1 MRDSRSP
8 ELLVGRRTECE
19 ALDDLLMGVRG
30 GRSAALLVHG
40 EAGIGK
46 TALLEYALRNAT
58 DCRIGRATGIESE
71 MELAFGGLHQLC
83 APFLDRVDRLP
94 VPQREALGTVFGMN
108 AAPPPD
114 RFLVG
119 LAVLSLL
126 AEAAAELPLV
136 CLIDDAQWLDQVSA
150 QILVFVARRLLA
162 ERVALVFAMRDASA
176 DHALMSLP
184 RLQVTGLN
192 GHDAGALL
200 DAAAQGPLDE
210 RIRGRI
216 LAEARGNPLALLEL
230 PRTLTAAEL
239 AGGFSSPD
247 ARPLANQMEEG
258 FLRRVKALPP
268 GTQRLLLIAAAEPG
282 GDVTLLRRAAGRL
295 GIAADNAVAPAEA
308 AGLLTLDTWVRFRH
322 PLVRSAAYRAAPARD
337 RQIVH
342 RALSEATDARSDPD
356 RRAWH
361 LACATVGLDE
371 SVASGLE
378 QSADRARAR
387 GGVAAAAAFLARAA
401 QLTPDPARRGARSLA
416 AAQAKHQAGA
426 FGEALTL
433 LDAADLD
440 PLDEL
445 ARAQV
450 ALLRGQVMF
459 ASRSASAGLPVL
471 LDAAKRLELLD
482 VDLARTTYRDAIYAA
497 LTAGRMPG
505 DEAIEKVARAMLT
518 MAPAAD
524 ATRTGLLLEG
534 LARVTIEGYAAG
546 VPLLREALAAL
557 KGADLTRE
565 EALGWLPLA
574 CRMAHDAREFE
585 TWSVLSARLVELARS
600 TGALSV
606 LPSALLLRLSNR
618 VYAGDLTEAT
628 SLVAEA
634 TTIGEA
640 TGSGFFAH
648 YGAMVL
654 EPWRGGEAETHQ
666 VIDVITRDM
675 LLRGEGKVL
684 SATGWAAA
692 VLNNSLGRYEEA
704 YAAARRGS
712 QYPQELGLSIGST
725 VELVEAAVRTGRP
738 AEAAAAAKTIS
749 AMARASGTDWALGTA
764 AGVTAQVSDGR
775 DADELYQEAV
785 DRLERAGVRMEAAR
799 FRLLHGEWL
808 RREERRDDAREQLGL
823 AHELLDEIGAAAFA
837 ERARREY
844 KATGATVRRRSVETP
859 ATLTPHEAQI
869 ARLAGEGMT
878 NPEIGARLFISPRT
892 VEWHLSTVF
901 AKLGIT
907 SRRQLRT
914 ALAERGPGS
923 DPGPS

>member
-1 MRDSRSP
+1 MQNSRSP
-8 ELLVGRRTECE
+8 ETLVGRRDECE
-19 ALDDLLMGVRG
+19 ALDDLLTGVRG
-30 GRSAALLVHG
+30 GLSAAVLVHG

-46 TALLEYALRNAT
+46 TALLEYLRRNAT
-58 DCRIGRATGIESE
+58 GCQVGRATGVESE

-83 APFLDRVDRLP
+83 APFLEHADRLP
-94 VPQREALGTVFGMN
+94 GPQREALGTVFGLT

-126 AEAAAELPLV
+126 AEAAGDRPLV
-136 CLIDDAQWLDQVSA
+136 CLVDDAQWLDQVSA

-162 ERVALVFAMRDASA
+162 EQVALVFAMRDPSA
-176 DHALMSLP
+176 GHALTTLP
-184 RLQVTGLN
+184 RLEVAALSGY
-192 GHDAGALL
+192 DAGVLL
-200 DAAAQGPLDE
+200 DSATRGPLDE

-239 AGGFSSPD
+239 AGGFGSPD
-247 ARPLANQMEEG
+247 ARPLSGQLEEG
-258 FLRRVKALPP
+258 FLRRVRSLPAE
-268 GTQRLLLIAAAEPG
+268 TQRVLLIAAAEPG
-282 GDVTLLRRAAGRL
+282 GDVALVRRAARRL
-295 GIAADNAVAPAEA
+295 DIAADDAAAPAEA

-322 PLVRSAAYRAAPARD
+322 PLVRSAAYRAAPTRD
-337 RQIVH
+337 RQAVH
-342 RALSEATDARSDPD
+342 RALSEATDAQADPD

-361 LACATVGLDE
+361 LACATAGLDE
-371 SVASGLE
+371 SVAAGLE
-378 QSADRARAR
+378 RSADQARAR

-416 AAQAKHQAGA
+416 AAHAQHQAGA

-433 LDAADLD
+433 LDAADLN
-440 PLDEL
+440 PLDDL
-445 ARAQV
+445 ARAQST
-450 ALLRGQVMF
+450 LLRGQVMF

-471 LDAAKRLELLD
+471 LDAAKQLEPLD
-482 VDLARTTYRDAIYAA
+482 AGLARQTYRDAIYAA

-505 DEAIEKVARAMLT
+505 DEAIEKVARATLT
-518 MAPAAD
+518 MAPAPD

-534 LARVTIEGYAAG
+534 LARMTVEGYPAG
-546 VPLLREALAAL
+546 VPLVQEALTAL
-557 KGADLTRE
+557 RDAELADD

-574 CRMAHDAREFE
+574 CRMAHAAWEFD
-585 TWSVLSARLVELARS
+585 TWSVLSARLVELARG
-600 TGALSV
+600 TRALSV

-618 VYAGDLTEAT
+618 VYAGDLTEAAA
-628 SLVAEA
+628 LVAEA

-648 YGAMVL
+648 YGALVL
-654 EPWRGGEAETHQ
+654 EPWRGGEAETRR
-666 VIDVITRDM
+666 VIDVITHDM

-684 SATGWAAA
+684 TATGWAAA
-692 VLNNSLGRYEEA
+692 VLHNSLGRYEEA
-704 YAAARRGS
+704 YAAAGRGS
-712 QYPQELGLSIGST
+712 AYPQELGLSLGST
-725 VELVEAAVRTGRP
+725 VELVEAAVRTGRT
-738 AEAAAAAKTIS
+738 ADAAAAAARIGGL
-749 AMARASGTDWALGTA
+749 ARASGTDWALGTA
-764 AGVTAQVSDGR
+764 AGVAAQVSDGR
-775 DADELYQEAV
+775 AADELYREAV
-785 DRLERAGVRMEAAR
+785 ERLDRAGVRMEAAR

-808 RREERRDDAREQLGL
+808 RRADRRDDARDQLGL
-823 AHELLDEIGAAAFA
+823 AHELLSGIGAEAFT

-844 KATGATVRRRSVETP
+844 EATGATVRKPAVRAP
-859 ATLTPHEAQI
+859 ATLTPQEAQI
-869 ARLAGEGMT
+869 ARLAGEGLT

-914 ALAERGPGS
+914 ATANRVS
-923 DPGPS
+923 

>member
-1 MRDSRSP
+1 MMRNSRSP
-8 ELLVGRRTECE
+8 ELLVGRRAECE
-19 ALDDLLMGVRG
+19 ALDDLLTGVRG
-30 GRSAALLVHG
+30 GRSAAVLLHG

-58 DCRIGRATGIESE
+58 GCQIGRATGVESE
-71 MELAFGGLHQLC
+71 MELAFGGLHQVC
-83 APFLDRVDRLP
+83 APFLEHADRLP
-94 VPQREALGTVFGMN
+94 DPQREALGTVFGMN
-108 AAPPPD
+108 AGPPPD

-126 AEAAAELPLV
+126 AEAAEERPLV
-136 CLIDDAQWLDQVSA
+136 CLVDDAQWLDQVSA

-162 ERVALVFAMRDASA
+162 ERVALVFAMRDTSTG
-176 DHALMSLP
+176 HALTTLP
-184 RLQVTGLN
+184 RLEVAGLS

-200 DAAAQGPLDE
+200 DAATRGPLDE

-239 AGGFSSPD
+239 AGGFGGFGNPD
-247 ARPLANQMEEG
+247 ARPLAGQLEAG
-258 FLRRVKALPP
+258 FLRRVRSLPP
-268 GTQRLLLIAAAEPG
+268 GTQRVLLIAAAEPG
-282 GDVTLLRRAAGRL
+282 GDVTLVRRAARSL
-295 GIAADNAVAPAEA
+295 GIAADDAAAPAEA

-322 PLVRSAAYRAAPARD
+322 PLVRSAAYRAAPTRD
-337 RQIVH
+337 RQLVH

-361 LACATVGLDE
+361 LACATAGLDE

-378 QSADRARAR
+378 RSADRARAR
-387 GGVAAAAAFLARAA
+387 GGVAAAAAFLTRAA

-416 AAQAKHQAGA
+416 AAQAQHQAGA

-433 LDAADLD
+433 LDAADLN
-440 PLDEL
+440 PLDQL
-445 ARAQV
+445 ARAQSI
-450 ALLRGQVMF
+450 LLRGQVMF

-471 LDAAKRLELLD
+471 LDAAKRLEPLD
-482 VDLARTTYRDAIYAA
+482 AGLARATYRDAVYAA

-505 DEAIEKVARAMLT
+505 DEAIEKVARATLT
-518 MAPAAD
+518 MAPAPD

-534 LARVTIEGYAAG
+534 LARMTIEGYPAG
-546 VPLLREALAAL
+546 VPLVREALAAFR
-557 KGADLTRE
+557 GAELAKDE
-565 EALGWLPLA
+565 ELGWLPLA
-574 CRMAHDAREFE
+574 CRMAHAVWEFD
-585 TWSVLSARLVELARS
+585 TWSVLSARLVELARG

-618 VYAGDLTEAT
+618 VYAGELTEAA

-654 EPWRGGEAETHQ
+654 EPWRGGEAETRR
-666 VIDVITRDM
+666 VIDVITHDM

-684 SATGWAAA
+684 TATGWAAA
-692 VLNNSLGRYEEA
+692 VLHNSLGRYEEA

-712 QYPQELGLSIGST
+712 EYPQELGLSIAST
-725 VELVEAAVRTGRP
+725 VELVEAAARTGRP
-738 AEAAAAAKTIS
+738 ADAAEAAATIGGL
-749 AMARASGTDWALGTA
+749 ARASGTDWALGTA
-764 AGVTAQVSDGR
+764 AGLAAQVSDGR
-775 DADELYQEAV
+775 EADELYREAV
-785 DRLERAGVRMEAAR
+785 ERLDRAGVRMEAAR

-808 RREERRDDAREQLGL
+808 RRANRNIDAREQLGL
-823 AHELLDEIGAAAFA
+823 AHELLSEIGAEAFA

-844 KATGATVRRRSVETP
+844 EATGATVRRRTDQVP
-859 ATLTPHEAQI
+859 AALTPQEAQI
-869 ARLAGEGMT
+869 ARLAGDGLT

-914 ALAERGPGS
+914 R
-923 DPGPS
+923 PSTGIS

>member
-1 MRDSRSP
+1 MRNSRSP
-8 ELLVGRRTECE
+8 ELLIGRHAECE
-19 ALDDLLMGVRG
+19 ALDDLLTGVRG

-58 DCRIGRATGIESE
+58 GCQIARATGVESE

-83 APFLDRVDRLP
+83 APFLDLADGLP
-94 VPQREALGTVFGMN
+94 DPQRDALGTVFGMN

-126 AEAAAELPLV
+126 AEAAAERPLI
-136 CLIDDAQWLDQVSA
+136 CLVDDAQWLDEASA

-162 ERVALVFAMRDASA
+162 EPVALVFAMRDTNT
-176 DHALMSLP
+176 DHALMSLS
-184 RLQVTGLN
+184 RLEVAGLN
-192 GHDAGALL
+192 GYDSGVLL
-200 DAAAQGPLDE
+200 DSVAQGPLDE
-210 RIRGRI
+210 RVRGRI

-239 AGGFSSPD
+239 AAGFGSPE
-247 ARPLANQMEEG
+247 ARPLAGQMEAR
-258 FLRRVKALPP
+258 FLRRVQSLPP
-268 GTQRLLLIAAAEPG
+268 GTQRLLLIAAAEPA
-282 GDVTLLRRAAGRL
+282 GDVTLLRRAAQHL
-295 GIAADNAVAPAEA
+295 GIAADDAVAPAEA

-322 PLVRSAAYRAAPARD
+322 PLVRSATYRAAPARE

-342 RALSEATDARSDPD
+342 RALAEVTDAQSDPD

-361 LACATVGLDE
+361 LACATGGLDE

-378 QSADRARAR
+378 RSADRAWAR
-387 GGVAAAAAFLARAA
+387 GGVAAAAAFLTRAA
-401 QLTPDPARRGARSLA
+401 QLTPDPARRGVRSLA

-426 FGEALTL
+426 FSEALSL
-433 LDAADLD
+433 LDAADLN
-440 PLDEL
+440 PLDKL
-445 ARAQV
+445 ARAQSI
-450 ALLRGQVMF
+450 LLRGRVMF

-471 LDAAKRLELLD
+471 LDAAKRLEPLD
-482 VDLARTTYRDAIYAA
+482 ADLARATYRDAFYAA

-505 DEAIEKVARAMLT
+505 DDAIEKVARATLT
-518 MAPAAD
+518 MAPTPD

-534 LARVTIEGYAAG
+534 LARVTTEGYVAG
-546 VPLLREALAAL
+546 APLLREALTVL
-557 KGADLTRE
+557 RGAQLPKA

-574 CRMAHDAREFE
+574 CRMAHDAWDFD
-585 TWSVLSARLVELARS
+585 TWSVLSARLVELARG

-618 VYAGDLTEAT
+618 VYAGDLAEAA

-654 EPWRGGEAETHQ
+654 EPWRGAEAETHR
-666 VIDVITRDM
+666 VIDVITHDM

-684 SATGWAAA
+684 TATGWAAA
-692 VLNNSLGRYEEA
+692 VLNNSLGRYEES

-725 VELVEAAVRTGRP
+725 VELVEAAARTGRLEEA
-738 AEAAAAAKTIS
+738 AEAAGSIS
-749 AMARASGTDWALGTA
+749 AMASASGTDWALGTA
-764 AGVTAQVSDGR
+764 AGAAAQVSEGR
-775 DADELYQEAV
+775 EADELYRESV
-785 DRLERAGVRMEAAR
+785 ERLERAGVRMQAAR

-808 RREERRDDAREQLGL
+808 RRTDRREDAREQLGL
-823 AHELLDEIGAAAFA
+823 AHELLNEIGARAFA

-844 KATGATVRRRSVETP
+844 EATGATARRRSVETP
-859 ATLTPHEAQI
+859 AALTLQEAQI
-869 ARLAGEGMT
+869 ARLARDGLT
-878 NPEIGARLFISPRT
+878 NPEIGARLFLSPRT
-892 VEWHLSTVF
+892 VEWHLSAVF

-907 SRRQLRT
+907 SRRQIRA
-914 ALAERGPGS
+914 ALTE
-923 DPGPS
+923 